1 MQTGFQHPNGLFNL
15 EWTVFST
22 SFFVILEFDSIECRG
37 GLMKKLLL
45 IYNPVSG
52 DGRIRS
58 GLSELINLFTA
69 QGYLVTTYPTQKPR
83 DAWLTLEHLENDREQ
98 YERIV
103 VCGGDGMMHEAL
115 NGWMHGRDM
124 PPLGYIPSGTVN
136 DFANSYGIPKD
147 LQAAALTACTQGWTS
162 LDTGCFNDE
171 YFTYVA
177 AFGVGTSVSYQTPQR
192 RKQIFGSAAYII
204 EALSTVDFAHWE
216 NNCETMEIN
225 WEGGSAQGDFLYGMV
240 SNSKYVA
247 GSDLFTRDLFNWH
260 DGLLEGV
267 FFRRPMNLNELNQ
280 IIGCLVRSD
289 FNNPICIQVQ
299 SPWFE
304 FRSSQTDWTL
314 DGEYGGTHDF
324 VRVEAV
330 PKTLRMILPPEHLD
344 HPEESAEESQHHEE
358 VQKTD
363 E

>member
-1 MQTGFQHPNGLFNL
+1 
-15 EWTVFST
+15 
-22 SFFVILEFDSIECRG
+22 
-37 GLMKKLLL
+37 MKKLLL

-58 GLSELINLFTA
+58 ALSELINLFTS
-69 QGYLVTTYPTQKPR
+69 QGFLVTTYPTQKPK
-83 DAWLTLEHLENDREQ
+83 DAWETLEHLDNTVENYDR
-98 YERIV
+98 II

-115 NGWMHGRDM
+115 NGWMRGTEM

-136 DFANSYGIPKD
+136 DFASSYGISKD
-147 LQAAALTACTQGWTS
+147 LIKAAEHACTPGWTS
-162 LDTGCFNDE
+162 LDTGRFNDE

-177 AFGVGTSVSYQTPQR
+177 AFGVGTSVSYQTPQK
-192 RKQIFGSAAYII
+192 RKQIFGSAAYFI

-216 NNCETMEIN
+216 NNCESMEIS
-225 WEGGSAQGDFLYGMV
+225 WQGGTAQGDFLFGMV

-280 IIGCLVRSD
+280 IIGCLIRSD
-289 FNNPICIQVQ
+289 FNNSSVCFQVQ

-304 FRSSQTDWTL
+304 FKSSQTEWTL
-314 DGEYGGTHDF
+314 DGEYGGMHDH
-324 VRVEAV
+324 VTITAIPE
-330 PKTLRMILPPEHLD
+330 TLRMILPPEPTEDSL
-344 HPEESAEESQHHEE
+344 EEPNPAPQPAEE
-358 VQKTD
+358 
-363 E
+363 